1 MRLAKVDD
9 KDTFVDVL
17 LKRKSLYIMRDY
29 SRYNCTHEILGDE
42 QSIFKN
48 KKIPRQRRISII
60 ARCLPE
66 QDIEDVKDAKG

>member
-1 MRLAKVDD
+1 
-9 KDTFVDVL
+9 
-17 LKRKSLYIMRDY
+17 MRDY